1 MPARDTYHEAV
12 VNGLIADGWTI
23 TDDPLHLTVGDL
35 DLYVDLGAE
44 QNTIAAEKEGL
55 KIAVEI
61 KSFLSRSVARNLEE
75 ALGQYR
81 LYLNMLKELQP
92 DRILYLA
99 IPWHAY
105 ERIFDAKVGQIILRH
120 DSLKL
125 IVFDAAQ
132 ERIVKWIS

>member
-12 VNGLIADGWTI
+12 VNSLIADGWTI
-23 TDDPLHLTVGDL
+23 THDPLHLTVGDL

-120 DSLKL
+120 DNLKL